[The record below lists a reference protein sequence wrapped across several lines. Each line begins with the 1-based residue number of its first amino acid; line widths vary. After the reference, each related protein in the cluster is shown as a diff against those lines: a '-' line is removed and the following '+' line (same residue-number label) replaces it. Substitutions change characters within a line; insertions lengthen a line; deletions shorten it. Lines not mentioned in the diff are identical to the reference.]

1 MFTWYLIQ
9 IRNHGVLRATLLLG
23 RVSWRRA
30 FVIVANAALPAKL
43 TCPCCG
49 WQGRRFFDYIEMGY
63 AVPNAACP
71 LCDSHSRH
79 RALFI
84 WLRDEYRISEK
95 SGRALVFSP
104 ERSLAPLWE
113 TATALEIYKV
123 DLEPDR
129 GADVLADLVRL
140 PFAGDVADLI
150 WCHHVIEQVG
160 DSHVALRELYRVL
173 ATGAGEL
180 IVSVGEGTQE
190 STVEFGFSDQ
200 AISGNRRRFGADF
213 PRVLTE
219 VGFDVHPITAAL
231 SGEDCLK
238 YGILPEPFYRCMK
251 PD

>member
-9 IRNHGVLRATLLLG
+9 IRNHGILRATWLLG
-23 RVSWRRA
+23 RVSWRRG
-30 FVIVANAALPAKL
+30 FVILANRTLPAKL

-49 WQGRRFFDYIEMGY
+49 WRGRRFFDYIEMGY

-71 LCDSHSRH
+71 RCDSHSRH
-79 RALFI
+79 RALFL

-104 ERSLAPLWE
+104 ERSLALLWE
-113 TATALEIYKV
+113 TASTLEIYKV

-140 PFAGDVADLI
+140 PFAGNVADLI

-160 DSHVALRELYRVL
+160 DSQEALGELYRVL

-180 IVSVGEGTQE
+180 IVSVGEGTQD

-200 AISGNRRRFGADF
+200 SISGNRRRFGADF
-213 PRVLTE
+213 PRILGE
-219 VGFDVHPITAAL
+219 VGFDVHSMTAVL
-231 SGEDCLK
+231 SGEDCLQ
-238 YGILPEPFYRCMK
+238 YGITPEPFYRCIK
-251 PD
+251 P